1 VGLRLHAPATAR
13 TVNTVLAGS
22 AGNDF
27 LHAGF
32 SWICARAT
40 TQEHEAQRSSEP
52 PAAAGPRAA

>member
-1 VGLRLHAPATAR
+1 
-13 TVNTVLAGS
+13 VLAGS

-40 TQEHEAQRSSEP
+40 TQEHEAGRSAP
-52 PAAAGPRAA
+52 QTATAPPRAA